1 MGTLEGQVHDTRPVQ
16 HTASLSPIR
25 PSGWVG
31 VVSLTATLCPF
42 WRLEGQEAWVRAMQL
57 GTGHGEAVATLGDSH
72 TPWPWRASDKI
83 STHCKSAGIR
93 AGTFGPSGGWREERS
108 GLGAES
114 QSLHAPSPALP
125 VPQVLTTLLE
135 DQSAVSRGPAP
146 ALWWAA
152 VLCVSCDTC
161 GKEHV
166 AGGAQ
171 PMSRAQGQRPLARST
186 ASEAQ
191 PCCFIPSI
199 HI

>member
-1 MGTLEGQVHDTRPVQ
+1 MGTREGQVRDTRPVQ

-125 VPQVLTTLLE
+125 VPQVLTGE
-135 DQSAVSRGPAP
+135 DQNSHPS
-146 ALWWAA
+146 L
-152 VLCVSCDTC
+152 S
-161 GKEHV
+161 
-166 AGGAQ
+166 
-171 PMSRAQGQRPLARST
+171 PLISG
-186 ASEAQ
+186 
-191 PCCFIPSI
+191 
-199 HI
+199 